1 MGRSIHHPTGIIH
14 NSPSAEKG
22 YTLFSSQ
29 GGKHA
34 TLIDMD
40 GQVVHRWNHD
50 EGIVYATLLENGNL
64 LCRTLPP
71 DDCDVV
77 NGIGGSS
84 RSLVGLNWDNE
95 IVWEYRDPMIHHD
108 FVRLENGNTVVLAFE
123 QLGDKWASK
132 IRGGYTPDPE
142 EYEGILGDVLREVT
156 PEGEILKDISISE
169 LLDLDK
175 DVICPL
181 ETRREWTHGNSI
193 NLTAEGNFLV
203 SFRLTHTVGIVDA
216 SGEKFLWKWGPGEV
230 HHQHNPTYLKNG
242 NILIFDNGSHS
253 KGMDHSRVIDVN
265 PSTDEVEWE
274 YSENPPLAFYSFHIS
289 SAERQPNG
297 NTLICEG
304 AFGRIFEV
312 TNSGDVVWE
321 YVNQFYA
328 PDARTGNLTN
338 MSFRA
343 HKYLPDYKGL
353 KNKDLDP
360 GKYSNINRLNSQ
372 GQTNIGLI
380 TS

>member
-1 MGRSIHHPTGIIH
+1 M
-14 NSPSAEKG
+14 
-22 YTLFSSQ
+22 
-29 GGKHA
+29 
-34 TLIDMD
+34 
-40 GQVVHRWNHD
+40 
-50 EGIVYATLLENGNL
+50 
-64 LCRTLPP
+64 
-71 DDCDVV
+71 
-77 NGIGGSS
+77 
-84 RSLVGLNWDNE
+84 
-95 IVWEYRDPMIHHD
+95 
-108 FVRLENGNTVVLAFE
+108 
-123 QLGDKWASK
+123 
-132 IRGGYTPDPE
+132 
-142 EYEGILGDVLREVT
+142 
-156 PEGEILKDISISE
+156 
-169 LLDLDK
+169 
-175 DVICPL
+175 
-181 ETRREWTHGNSI
+181 
-193 NLTAEGNFLV
+193 
-203 SFRLTHTVGIVDA
+203 
-216 SGEKFLWKWGPGEV
+216 

-253 KGMDHSRVIDVN
+253 KGMDHSRVIEVN
-265 PSTDEVEWE
+265 PSTNEVEWE
-274 YSENPPLAFYSFHIS
+274 YSENPPLAFSSFHIS

-304 AFGRIFEV
+304 AFGRFFEV

-372 GQTNIGLI
+372 GQANIGLI